1 VRARAPVK
9 QQRIAV
15 PEIVGGRSYG
25 AGMES
30 AAAVETADEVTAELA
45 ATLAR
50 FTALAVAVDE
60 VVDDASRID
69 RIALLEQMR
78 SAVAAAQHTQMVRFA
93 RSQVEKHIADDTLD
107 PKAVGRGVGDQIAL
121 ACRVSPFAGSRRLGV
136 ARTLHADLPGIRGL
150 LAAGGISE
158 ETATLIVTETSH
170 LDPEQRR
177 QVDAQLCAAGVEQLP
192 RRRAAAT
199 ARRYAYAADP
209 AGYVARG
216 RTARADRRVTLRPAP
231 DTMSLLTGFLPVE
244 QGVACL
250 AALRRH
256 TDALVA
262 AGDARGR
269 GQIMADTLVE
279 RLTGQAEA
287 ADVNVEVGIVMSL
300 DSLIGATGDTDAG
313 SAEVVGH
320 GPIPTGIA
328 RDLLANT
335 LGRRWWRRLFTMP
348 EGGPL
353 VSGDPRR
360 RAFDGFLAG
369 LIKVR
374 DGGRCRDPYCDA
386 PIRHLDHIVA
396 HRAGGP
402 TSFANGRGVCA
413 RGNYVREMP
422 GWEVELVDDGLGRH
436 RHTVRTTTPTGHT
449 YTSRAGPAP

>member
-1 VRARAPVK
+1 M
-9 QQRIAV
+9 QS
-15 PEIVGGRSYG
+15 G
-25 AGMES
+25 
-30 AAAVETADEVTAELA
+30 AAVETADEVTAELS

-50 FTALAVAVDE
+50 FTALAVRPDADD

-93 RSQVEKHIADDTLD
+93 RSQVEQHIADDTLG
-107 PKAVGRGVGDQIAL
+107 PKAVGRGIGDQIAL
-121 ACRVSPFAGSRRLGV
+121 ACRVSPVTGSRRLGV
-136 ARTLHADLPGIRGL
+136 ARALHADLPGIRAL
-150 LAAGGISE
+150 LAAGRISE
-158 ETATLIVTETSH
+158 ETAALIVSETNH
-170 LDPEQRR
+170 LGPEQRR
-177 QVDAQLCAAGVEQLP
+177 QVDAQLCAAGVERLSA
-192 RRRAAAT
+192 RRAAAT
-199 ARRYAYAADP
+199 ARRYAYDADP

-256 TDALVA
+256 TDALLA

-279 RLTGQAEA
+279 RLTGQTTAT
-287 ADVNVEVGIVMSL
+287 DVNVEVGIVMSL
-300 DSLIGATGDTDAG
+300 DSLVGATGATDAG

-320 GPIPTGIA
+320 GPVPTGIA

-335 LGRRWWRRLFTMP
+335 MGRRWWRRLFTMP

-353 VSGDPRR
+353 VGGDPRR

-374 DGGRCRDPYCDA
+374 DGGRCRDPFCDA
-386 PIRHLDHIVA
+386 PIRHLDHVVPY
-396 HRAGGP
+396 RAGGP

-422 GWEVELVDDGLGRH
+422 GWEVELLDDGLGR
-436 RHTVRTTTPTGHT
+436 RPHTVRTTTPTGHR